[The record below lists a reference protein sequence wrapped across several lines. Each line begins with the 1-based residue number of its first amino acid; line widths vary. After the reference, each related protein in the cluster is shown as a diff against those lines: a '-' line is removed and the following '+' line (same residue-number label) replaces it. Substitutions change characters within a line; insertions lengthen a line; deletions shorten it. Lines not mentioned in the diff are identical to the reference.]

1 MSTWKLAGAVVLVAM
16 LAVWT
21 VQSVVMGTPSTSPPV
36 ASAPVATVD
45 AASGAASEPD
55 GRVVA
60 VGDVAGVPAG
70 YPQSTA
76 GATTAAVNWV
86 ASVPTFVQMGPLVLS
101 DAMDALLATTADRAL
116 FDDTVELYFELLDE
130 FGPGF
135 RQRLWTEAPLRSSLV
150 SSSPERVEVVVW
162 SVLVTGDTVDGPV
175 EMLWRTHR
183 LGLVWE
189 RSDWKIASISIVEGP
204 TPVGVD
210 AAVPSEPGE
219 FAELRDWVPAV
230 FADTTSFV
238 GED

>member
-1 MSTWKLAGAVVLVAM
+1 
-16 LAVWT
+16 
-21 VQSVVMGTPSTSPPV
+21 
-36 ASAPVATVD
+36 
-45 AASGAASEPD
+45 
-55 GRVVA
+55 
-60 VGDVAGVPAG
+60 
-70 YPQSTA
+70 
-76 GATTAAVNWV
+76 
-86 ASVPTFVQMGPLVLS
+86 
-101 DAMDALLATTADRAL
+101 
-116 FDDTVELYFELLDE
+116 
-130 FGPGF
+130 
-135 RQRLWTEAPLRSSLV
+135 
-150 SSSPERVEVVVW
+150 
-162 SVLVTGDTVDGPV
+162 VLVTGDTVDGPV